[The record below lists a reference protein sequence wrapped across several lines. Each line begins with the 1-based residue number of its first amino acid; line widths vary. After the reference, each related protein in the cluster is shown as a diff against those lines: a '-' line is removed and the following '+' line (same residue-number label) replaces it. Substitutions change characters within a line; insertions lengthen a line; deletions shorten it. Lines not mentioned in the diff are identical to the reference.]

1 MSVIITNNNSLE
13 ESSFLESLLDGPNF
27 TTLIFKKLSNLSS
40 SAYEIGL
47 VKVENDKIVDYYYSN
62 FKPIRPVYKKLQSL
76 IPIDIKNKIDDAP
89 SFDTI
94 FPKIK
99 HFFDSRV
106 VITPTMHPEPSNLN
120 YICDY
125 YKIDIAPLIF
135 TFTGTE
141 KSVDVESVVIGHKQN
156 QLKNSLDLATEAA
169 ISRIN
174 NKDYYTK
181 IINKSG
187 VELKIILDSE
197 IKSKKL

>member
-1 MSVIITNNNSLE
+1 MSVIITKENTWDETNY
-13 ESSFLESLLDGPNF
+13 LESLLNGPNF

-197 IKSKKL
+197 IKSKKP